1 MTPSLDLIIAGAR
14 APAGDPVDIGI
25 ADGRIAVVA
34 APGEMS
40 GSCRSYIYA
49 NACHVLPGAIDP
61 HVHFNEPGPR
71 TDWEGW
77 ATGSAALVAGGV
89 TTALEMPLNANP
101 PTTTAQAF
109 DDKLAAASAASRV
122 DFGLWG
128 GIVPGNL
135 AALPE
140 LAARGACGFKAFMS
154 NPGTPDFA
162 RSDELTLYEAMTL
175 IAGLPSSASASSA
188 PSPQSGSWAPLV
200 AVHAESE
207 TITSGLALRARAE
220 GRVAVRDYLDS
231 RPVVAE
237 TEAIATAIELAATTG
252 CPLHIVHVSTGRG
265 VALVAEARA
274 RGIDVSCEV
283 TAHHLLLTE
292 EDAERLGAIA
302 KCAPPLR
309 SEAEC
314 EALWSALADGDL
326 SFVVSDHSPS
336 PPALREGDAFAAWG
350 GIAGCQSTLELLL
363 TEGRLTLP
371 GLAERVAG
379 AVARRFS
386 LPGKGTLEVGKDAD
400 LVLVKLGERR
410 VLDADELRYR
420 HRLSPYVGR
429 ELTARVVRT
438 LVRGQ
443 TVYADGELVGEPR
456 GCLVTPRAQAGNVPA
471 R

>member
-1 MTPSLDLIIAGAR
+1 VTASLDLVIAGAR

-34 APGEMS
+34 EPGQVS
-40 GSCRSYIYA
+40 GPCQTYIYA
-49 NACHVLPGAIDP
+49 NDCDVLPGAIDP

-77 ATGSAALVAGGV
+77 ATGSAALAAGGV
-89 TTALEMPLNANP
+89 TTALEMPLNASP
-101 PTTTAQAF
+101 PTTTVAAF
-109 DDKLAAASAASRV
+109 DEKLAAASAASWV

-135 AALPE
+135 DQLPG
-140 LAARGACGFKAFMS
+140 LAGRGVCGFKAFMS
-154 NPGTPDFA
+154 STGTPDFA
-162 RSDELTLYEAMTL
+162 RSDELTLYEAMSL
-175 IAGLPSSASASSA
+175 IAGLPS
-188 PSPQSGSWAPLV
+188 APLV

-207 TITSGLALRARAE
+207 TITSELARRARAA

-237 TEAIATAIELAATTG
+237 TEAIATAIELADTTG
-252 CPLHIVHVSTGRG
+252 CRLHIVHVSTGRG
-265 VALVAEARA
+265 VALVVEARA

-309 SEAEC
+309 PVAEC
-314 EALWSALADGDL
+314 EALWSGLHDGDV

-336 PPALREGDAFAAWG
+336 TPELREGDAFSSWG

-371 GLAERVAG
+371 ELSERVAG

-386 LPGKGTLEVGKDAD
+386 LPGKGTLEPGNDAD
-400 LVLVKLGERR
+400 LVLVELATRR
-410 VLDADELRYR
+410 RLDAAELRYR
-420 HRLSPYVGR
+420 HPVSPYVGR
-429 ELTARVVRT
+429 ELTARVIRT
-438 LVRGQ
+438 IVRGE
-443 TVYADGELVGEPR
+443 TVYADGGLVGDPR
-456 GCLVTPRAQAGNVPA
+456 GRLITPRQAA
-471 R
+471 A

>member
-1 MTPSLDLIIAGAR
+1 VTSSLDLVIAGAR
-14 APAGDPVDIGI
+14 SPAGDPVDIGI
-25 ADGRIAVVA
+25 AEERIAVVA
-34 APGEMS
+34 RPGEVS
-40 GSCRSYIYA
+40 GPRRIDA
-49 NACHVLPGAIDP
+49 GGLHVLPGAIDP

-71 TDWEGW
+71 TEWEGW
-77 ATGSAALVAGGV
+77 ATGSGALAAGGV
-89 TTALEMPLNANP
+89 TTALEMPLNASP
-101 PTTTAQAF
+101 PTTTVAAF
-109 DDKLAAASAASRV
+109 DDKLAAANASSRV

-135 AALPE
+135 DQLPG
-140 LAARGACGFKAFMS
+140 LARRGVCGFKAFMS

-162 RSDELTLYEAMTL
+162 RSDELTLYEAMSL
-175 IAGLPSSASASSA
+175 IAGLPS
-188 PSPQSGSWAPLV
+188 APLV

-207 TITSGLALRARAE
+207 TITAELARRARGA

-265 VALVAEARA
+265 VGLVAEARA

-292 EDAERLGAIA
+292 EDAERLGAVA

-309 SEAEC
+309 PQAEC
-314 EALWSALADGDL
+314 EALWSALRDADV

-336 PPALREGDAFAAWG
+336 TPELRDGDAFAAWG

-363 TEGRLTLP
+363 TEDRLALP
-371 GLAERVAG
+371 ELVERVAG
-379 AVARRFS
+379 AVARRFT
-386 LPGKGTLEVGKDAD
+386 LPGKGSLEPGNDAD
-400 LVLVKLGERR
+400 LVLVRLGDRR
-410 VLDADELRYR
+410 RLDAGELRYR
-420 HRLSPYVGR
+420 HRMSPYVGR

-443 TVYADGELVGEPR
+443 TVYADGELVGEPGGR
-456 GCLVTPRAQAGNVPA
+456 LITPG
-471 R
+471 

>member
-1 MTPSLDLIIAGAR
+1 MTPSLDLVIAGAR
-14 APAGDPVDIGI
+14 SPAGDPVDIGI

-34 APGEMS
+34 GPGEVS
-40 GSCRSYIYA
+40 RPCRTYTYA
-49 NACHVLPGAIDP
+49 NDCHVLPGAIDP

-77 ATGSAALVAGGV
+77 ATGSAALAAGGV
-89 TTALEMPLNANP
+89 TTALEMPLNASP
-101 PTTTAQAF
+101 PTTTVQAF
-109 DDKLAAASAASRV
+109 DDKLAAATASSRV

-135 AALPE
+135 DQLPD
-140 LAARGACGFKAFMS
+140 LARRGVCGFKAFMS
-154 NPGTPDFA
+154 STGTPDFA
-162 RSDELTLYEAMTL
+162 RSDELTLYEAMRL
-175 IAGLPSSASASSA
+175 LAGLPS
-188 PSPQSGSWAPLV
+188 APLV

-207 TITSGLALRARAE
+207 TITRELARRARGA

-231 RPVVAE
+231 RPIVAE
-237 TEAIATAIELAATTG
+237 TEAIATAIELADTTG
-252 CPLHIVHVSTGRG
+252 CRLHIVHVSTGRG

-292 EDAERLGAIA
+292 DDAERLGAIA

-309 SEAEC
+309 PEVEC
-314 EALWSALADGDL
+314 QALWSALRDGDV

-336 PPALREGDAFAAWG
+336 TPQLRKGDAFSSWG

-363 TEGRLTLP
+363 TDGRLTLP
-371 GLAERVAG
+371 ELTERVAG

-386 LPGKGTLEVGKDAD
+386 LPGKGTLQPGNDAD
-400 LVLVKLGERR
+400 LVLVKLGGRR
-410 VLDADELRYR
+410 VLSADELRYR
-420 HRLSPYVGR
+420 HRVSPYVGR
-429 ELTARVVRT
+429 ELTARVVGT
-438 LVRGQ
+438 LVRGE

-456 GCLVTPRAQAGNVPA
+456 GRLVTPRQAA
-471 R
+471 A

>member
-1 MTPSLDLIIAGAR
+1 VTSSLDLVIAGAR

-25 ADGRIAVVA
+25 AEGRIAVVA
-34 APGEMS
+34 EPGEVS
-40 GSCRSYIYA
+40 GSCQTYVYA
-49 NACHVLPGAIDP
+49 NDCYVLAGAIDP

-71 TDWEGW
+71 TESEGW
-77 ATGSAALVAGGV
+77 ATGSAALAAGGV
-89 TTALEMPLNANP
+89 TTALEMPLNASP
-101 PTTTAQAF
+101 PTTTVTAF

-135 AALPE
+135 DQLPG
-140 LAARGACGFKAFMS
+140 LAGRGVCGFKAFMS
-154 NPGTPDFA
+154 STGTPDFA
-162 RSDELTLYEAMTL
+162 RSDELTLYEAMSL
-175 IAGLPSSASASSA
+175 IAGLPS
-188 PSPQSGSWAPLV
+188 APLV

-207 TITSGLALRARAE
+207 TITSELARRARAA

-237 TEAIATAIELAATTG
+237 TEAIATAIELADTTG
-252 CPLHIVHVSTGRG
+252 CRLHIVHVSTGRG
-265 VALVAEARA
+265 VALVAEARV

-309 SEAEC
+309 PAAEC
-314 EALWSALADGDL
+314 QALWSGLRDGDV

-336 PPALREGDAFAAWG
+336 LPQLREGDAFSSWG
-350 GIAGCQSTLELLL
+350 GIPGCQSTLELLL
-363 TEGRLTLP
+363 TDGRLGLP
-371 GLAERVAG
+371 ELTERVAG

-386 LPGKGTLEVGKDAD
+386 LPGKGSLEPGHDAD
-400 LVLVKLGERR
+400 LVLVKLGEQR
-410 VLDADELRYR
+410 VLAADDLRYR
-420 HRLSPYVGR
+420 HLVSPYIGR

-438 LVRGQ
+438 IVRGE
-443 TVYADGELVGEPR
+443 TVYADGELVGDPR
-456 GCLVTPRAQAGNVPA
+456 GRLITPRQAAV
-471 R
+471 

>member
-1 MTPSLDLIIAGAR
+1 VTSSADLVISGAR
-14 APAGDPVDIGI
+14 SPAGDPVDIWIVDGHI
-25 ADGRIAVVA
+25 AEIAGG
-34 APGEMS
+34 GEIDPEGAHAS
-40 GSCRSYIYA
+40 VDARGL
-49 NACHVLPGAIDP
+49 HVLPGAIDP

-77 ATGSAALVAGGV
+77 ATGSAALAAGGI
-89 TTALEMPLNANP
+89 TTALEMPLNASP
-101 PTTTAQAF
+101 PTTTVQAF
-109 DDKLAAASAASRV
+109 DDKLAAASASSRV

-128 GIVPGNL
+128 GIVPGNIDELPRL
-135 AALPE
+135 AE
-140 LAARGACGFKAFMS
+140 RGVVAFKAFMS
-154 NPGTPDFA
+154 STGTPDFA
-162 RSDELTLYEAMTL
+162 RSDELTLYEAMSVV
-175 IAGLPSSASASSA
+175 AGLPSAR
-188 PSPQSGSWAPLV
+188 LV

-207 TITSGLALRARAE
+207 TITRELAARARAE

-252 CPLHIVHVSTGRG
+252 CPLHIVHVSSGRG

-274 RGIDVSCEV
+274 RGVDVSCEV

-292 EDAERLGAIA
+292 EDAERLGAVA

-309 SEAEC
+309 PAAEG
-314 EALWSALADGDL
+314 EALWSALLDGDV

-336 PPALREGDAFAAWG
+336 TPQLREGDAFSAWG

-363 TEGRLTLP
+363 TEGRLTLRA
-371 GLAERVAG
+371 LTERVAG

-386 LPGKGTLEVGKDAD
+386 LPGKGAVEPGDDAD
-400 LVLVKLGERR
+400 LVLVTLEDRR
-410 VLDADELRYR
+410 VLDPVELRYR
-420 HRLSPYVGR
+420 HPVSPYVGR

-456 GCLVTPRAQAGNVPA
+456 GRLVTPRAEAGNFPA
-471 R
+471 LHGP

>member
-1 MTPSLDLIIAGAR
+1 MTGSLDLVVSGAWS
-14 APAGDPVDIGI
+14 PAGDQVDIGI
-25 ADGRIAVVA
+25 ADGRIAAVGAPGEVA
-34 APGEMS
+34 APARVDAS
-40 GSCRSYIYA
+40 DLQL
-49 NACHVLPGAIDP
+49 LPGAIDP

-71 TDWEGW
+71 TDSEGW
-77 ATGSAALVAGGV
+77 ATGSAALAAGGV
-89 TTALEMPLNANP
+89 TTALEMPLNASP
-101 PTTTAQAF
+101 PTTTVQAF
-109 DDKLAAASAASRV
+109 DDKLAAASASSRV

-135 AALPE
+135 NQLTE
-140 LAARGACGFKAFMS
+140 LAQRGVCGFKAFMS
-154 NPGTPDFA
+154 STGTPDFA
-162 RSDELTLYEAMTL
+162 RSDELTLYEAMSL
-175 IAGLPSSASASSA
+175 LAGLPS
-188 PSPQSGSWAPLV
+188 APLV

-207 TITSGLALRARAE
+207 TITRELAARARGA
-220 GRVAVRDYLDS
+220 GRVGVRDYLDS

-237 TEAIATAIELAATTG
+237 TEAIATAIELAATTR
-252 CPLHIVHVSTGRG
+252 CRLHIVHVSTGRG

-292 EDAERLGAIA
+292 EDAERLGAVA

-309 SEAEC
+309 PRAEC
-314 EALWSALADGDL
+314 EALWSALGDGEV

-336 PPALREGDAFAAWG
+336 MPQLREGDAFVAWG

-363 TEGRLTLP
+363 SERRLTLP
-371 GLAERVAG
+371 TLTERVAG

-386 LPGKGTLEVGKDAD
+386 LPGKGSLAPGNDAD
-400 LVLVKLGERR
+400 LVLVKLGEQR

-420 HRLSPYVGR
+420 HRMSPYVGR

-456 GCLVTPRAQAGNVPA
+456 GRLVTPG
-471 R
+471 